1 VEVVE
6 ALTSCPIS
14 NLALCIEIW
23 WNHMELY
30 YIVIERYRDILYS
43 DIYSESIEIH
53 GDTEIHINIF
63 REVLHTNIFSDG
75 GGAGASSFFFRF
87 CNFLSSAAVAGLSK
101 RWRYPTQQFSWG

>member
-1 VEVVE
+1 
-6 ALTSCPIS
+6 
-14 NLALCIEIW
+14 
-23 WNHMELY
+23 MELY